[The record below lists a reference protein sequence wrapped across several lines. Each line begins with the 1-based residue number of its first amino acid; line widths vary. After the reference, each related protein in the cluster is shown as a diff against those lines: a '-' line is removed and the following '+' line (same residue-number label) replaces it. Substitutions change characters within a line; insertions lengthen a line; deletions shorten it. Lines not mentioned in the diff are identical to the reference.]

1 MRVLYLFS
9 NSKWTGPAEP
19 ALNLCVSLRALGVD
33 VEFAC
38 SPGPES
44 KRNRIV
50 ETARD
55 RGIEPLLDFHLLKH
69 RRPWSNHRDRA
80 ALGKYLRQY
89 SFDFVHCNL
98 DNDHLLA
105 TRVCP
110 PLGIPVIRSS
120 HEGGGLDRKGLH
132 RRLLRNTRFLI
143 QPSARALEHDSR
155 EYGFPEER
163 MAVVPGAVD
172 TERFDPAREVP
183 DGRRRLGI
191 PRDAFVVGIVARM
204 QTHREYEVL
213 WGALE
218 KLVAVNDS
226 VHALVVGRG
235 TKQDEVAHGPVR
247 ARGLES
253 HVHFSGF
260 VEGEDYVGMLKAFDV
275 KVFLVP
281 GSDGT
286 CRAVREAMAMG
297 KAAVV
302 SDRGMLS
309 EIVEHGKTGM
319 VFDGSETALRETFAA
334 LIANK
339 ATARAL
345 GKAAR
350 QKTLVDYSL
359 SAQAAAILNI

>member
-1 MRVLYLFS
+1 
-9 NSKWTGPAEP
+9 
-19 ALNLCVSLRALGVD
+19 
-33 VEFAC
+33 
-38 SPGPES
+38 
-44 KRNRIV
+44 
-50 ETARD
+50 
-55 RGIEPLLDFHLLKH
+55 
-69 RRPWSNHRDRA
+69 
-80 ALGKYLRQY
+80 
-89 SFDFVHCNL
+89 
-98 DNDHLLA
+98 
-105 TRVCP
+105 
-110 PLGIPVIRSS
+110 
-120 HEGGGLDRKGLH
+120 
-132 RRLLRNTRFLI
+132 
-143 QPSARALEHDSR
+143 
-155 EYGFPEER
+155 
-163 MAVVPGAVD
+163 
-172 TERFDPAREVP
+172 
-183 DGRRRLGI
+183 
-191 PRDAFVVGIVARM
+191 M

-359 SAQAAAILNI
+359 SAQAAAILNIYKTLTR